1 LRIGVSGLSIITK
14 MRQKP
19 EVAVVAGVGPGLG
32 AALARR
38 LAHEGCRVGLLAR
51 SETYLNALATEL
63 KAQTETAVCAADLA
77 DPAEVKEAFTR
88 LQGALGP
95 SDVLVYNASAGG
107 PWREGVLEVT
117 PETFE
122 RAWRVGVAGAFHA
135 VQAVVPAM
143 LEKGS
148 GAILLTGA
156 TSSVRGGALA
166 FSSAKFGLRG
176 FSQALA
182 RELWPRGI
190 HVAHVVVDG
199 IIGEPGP
206 SGEKAE
212 EPLLHPD
219 RIADV
224 YWHLV
229 EQDPSVWT
237 LELDVRPNREA
248 FFE

>member
-1 LRIGVSGLSIITK
+1 
-14 MRQKP
+14 MRKQP

-32 AALARR
+32 TALARR
-38 LAHEGCRVGLLAR
+38 LVRAGCRVGLLAR

-63 KAQTETAVCAADLA
+63 KAQTEVECCVVDLA
-77 DPAEVKEAFTR
+77 DAAEIERAFKR

-95 SDVLVYNASAGG
+95 PDVLVYNASAGG
-107 PWREGVLEVT
+107 PWRESILEVT

-122 RAWRVGVAGAFHA
+122 HAWRVGVAGAFHA

-148 GAILLTGA
+148 GSILLTGA
-156 TSSVRGGALA
+156 TSSVRGSGLA

-176 FSQALA
+176 FAQALA

-190 HVAHVVVDG
+190 HVAHVVIDG
-199 IIGEPGP
+199 IIGEPGA
-206 SGEKAE
+206 SGELTE